1 MRIELII
8 VFFSMALA
16 CLDAAVIRV
25 PKDHKSIQEAI
36 NAAAPG
42 DRIEVAP
49 GVYNESITL
58 KKEVTLR
65 SVGNDER
72 ASRGLVRAEK
82 TIIDGK
88 DLGNVSGITMAEGAI
103 LDGFTITRFGKY
115 DSEEWERHWTE
126 RGENQSYEHI
136 WKFGAPAIAIVGV
149 SCQVENNIVSHNG
162 DTGIGNIGADGLT
175 SFPLIINN
183 TCFRNMGGGI
193 GSMKGAGGI
202 ISKNKCF
209 ENFYAGIGHNGA
221 SPIVENNICY
231 NNVRAGIGIS
241 NAASPIVK
249 KNHCY
254 KNRRAGIGIR
264 SGEETKPLIEQNE
277 CNENGMAGIGVE
289 KKAAPT
295 IRNNNCHSNV
305 MAGIGSRGGSSPLIS
320 GNHCHKN
327 KAAGIGINSATPKI
341 IDNLSEKNHL
351 AGIGISGNSD
361 AYVFKNRLIENR
373 LVAIGVP
380 DGAKAHVQDNIM
392 IRSGGMPP
400 MVAVLG
406 KSEVILMS
414 NSIQGGGVAGILL
427 DGKLTAIGNKIKGNN
442 RGSGIAARKDSH
454 LKIGDNEISN
464 YQKEINDSGA
474 TIISIDAPNDVEE

>member
-1 MRIELII
+1 MTSEVHEDWSERKKQL
-8 VFFSMALA
+8 SM
-16 CLDAAVIRV
+16 
-25 PKDHKSIQEAI
+25 
-36 NAAAPG
+36 
-42 DRIEVAP
+42 
-49 GVYNESITL
+49 
-58 KKEVTLR
+58 
-65 SVGNDER
+65 
-72 ASRGLVRAEK
+72 EK
-82 TIIDGK
+82 TSVTC
-88 DLGNVSGITMAEGAI
+88 LESLWPRAI

-136 WKFGAPAIAIVGV
+136 GKFGAPAIAIVGV

-241 NAASPIVK
+241 NASPIVK

-295 IRNNNCHSNV
+295 IRNNNCHSNL
-305 MAGIGSRGGSSPLIS
+305 MAGIGVEEEVLHLLLAIIVIRIKRPALELIQQL
-320 GNHCHKN
+320 
-327 KAAGIGINSATPKI
+327 P
-341 IDNLSEKNHL
+341 
-351 AGIGISGNSD
+351 
-361 AYVFKNRLIENR
+361 RL
-373 LVAIGVP
+373 L
-380 DGAKAHVQDNIM
+380 
-392 IRSGGMPP
+392 
-400 MVAVLG
+400 
-406 KSEVILMS
+406 
-414 NSIQGGGVAGILL
+414 
-427 DGKLTAIGNKIKGNN
+427 
-442 RGSGIAARKDSH
+442 
-454 LKIGDNEISN
+454 
-464 YQKEINDSGA
+464 
-474 TIISIDAPNDVEE
+474 IISLKRIIWQG

>member
-1 MRIELII
+1 MRIELVI

-25 PKDHKSIQEAI
+25 PKDHNSIQEAI
-36 NAAAPG
+36 NVAAPG
-42 DRIEVAP
+42 DRIEIEQ

-72 ASRGLVRAEK
+72 GSRGLVRAEK
-82 TIIDGK
+82 TVIDGK
-88 DLGNVSGITMAEGAI
+88 DLGNVSGVTMAEGAI

-136 WKFGAPAIAIVGV
+136 GKFGAPAIAIVGV
-149 SCQVENNIVSHNG
+149 SCKVENNIVNHNG

-193 GSMKGAGGI
+193 GSMKGAGGM

-221 SPIVENNICY
+221 SPIVESNICF

-241 NAASPIVK
+241 SAASPIVK

-264 SGEETKPLIEQNE
+264 SGEETKPLIE
-277 CNENGMAGIGVE
+277 
-289 KKAAPT
+289 
-295 IRNNNCHSNV
+295 
-305 MAGIGSRGGSSPLIS
+305 
-320 GNHCHKN
+320 KN
-327 KAAGIGINSATPKI
+327 QC
-341 IDNLSEKNHL
+341 KNAL
-351 AGIGISGNSD
+351 QKRIFST
-361 AYVFKNRLIENR
+361 
-373 LVAIGVP
+373 
-380 DGAKAHVQDNIM
+380 
-392 IRSGGMPP
+392 
-400 MVAVLG
+400 
-406 KSEVILMS
+406 
-414 NSIQGGGVAGILL
+414 SIF
-427 DGKLTAIGNKIKGNN
+427 
-442 RGSGIAARKDSH
+442 H
-454 LKIGDNEISN
+454 
-464 YQKEINDSGA
+464 
-474 TIISIDAPNDVEE
+474 